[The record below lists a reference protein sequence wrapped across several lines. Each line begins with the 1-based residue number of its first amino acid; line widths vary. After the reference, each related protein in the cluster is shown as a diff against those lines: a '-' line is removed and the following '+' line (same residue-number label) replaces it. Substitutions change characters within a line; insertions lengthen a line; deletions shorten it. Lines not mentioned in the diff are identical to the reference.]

1 MRLWRPERGALLAMA
16 FACAT
21 AGAGCGPDAD
31 DYPLLRPDAGPPDPD
46 ALLGEGGAPADNFIE
61 DDPLED
67 WDTSAAG
74 PLSGIFALEVTT
86 TANVII
92 DLEVRQ
98 VYRFR
103 LLQDGASLR
112 VRSQMCRL
120 KLPVVEGLAE
130 LTVPLALELLIRS
143 KDSDET
149 GAFLSSE
156 EPIGATFTP
165 KPLFLVLGAELASPD
180 VDPLPT
186 ADAPASAFDEDG
198 DGEPGITLAA
208 EVVFCQK
215 PEEAYAALRTGAT
228 MTGTVEDLDTISG
241 SVEPSLEQSVLGIS
255 DECLAAGTDLP
266 IEIVP
271 GATFRAVRV
280 GEELDLNANG
290 NVTCGEIVE
299 AAPSLFGAYWETK
312 E

>member
-1 MRLWRPERGALLAMA
+1 MNGGARGAAARARWLGSVA
-16 FACAT
+16 FAVVA
-21 AGAGCGPDAD
+21 AGCGPDAD
-31 DYPLLRPDAGPPDPD
+31 DYPLIRPDAGPPDPG
-46 ALLGEGGAPADNFIE
+46 ALEGEGGAPPDNLIE

-67 WDTSAAG
+67 WDTEGAG

-86 TANVII
+86 TANVIV

-103 LLQDGASLR
+103 LLQSGTSLR

-120 KLPVVEGLAE
+120 KLPAVEGLAE

-149 GAFLSSE
+149 GEFLSSD
-156 EPIGATFTP
+156 EPVGATFTP
-165 KPLFLVLGAELASPD
+165 QPLFLVLGADLAAPET
-180 VDPLPT
+180 DPLPT
-186 ADAPASAFDEDG
+186 ETDPALALDEDD
-198 DGEPGITLAA
+198 DGQLGITLAA

-228 MTGTVEDLDTISG
+228 LAGTVDDLDHLTG

-266 IEIVP
+266 IELVP
-271 GATFRAVRV
+271 GATFRAIRV
-280 GEELDLNANG
+280 AEELDLNDNG

-299 AAPSLFGAYWETK
+299 AAPELFGDYWLD
-312 E
+312 